1 MSDGNE
7 ESGRR
12 QPPANVDQEM
22 RREVSRRLLI
32 TDELGRAGIKAV
44 KQLPG
49 LGSLFGIAF
58 RQNDRERDETLLRA
72 LWKLVVGREAKP
84 EEFEAG
90 AELLRNAK
98 TPDEKS
104 DALVDV
110 LWALC
115 QTTEFEELNR
125 PDVVMVRSL
134 YLIARE
140 REPTEA
146 EQTAALNVL
155 AEVPDVA
162 SRGAALEGLLTGLL
176 RSSESVF
183 HKKR

>member
-1 MSDGNE
+1 MSDE
-7 ESGRR
+7 TEARGRK
-12 QPPANVDQEM
+12 QPPANVDPEM

-32 TDELGRAGIKAV
+32 TDELGRAGLRAV

-49 LGSLFGIAF
+49 IGGLLGMAF
-58 RQNDRERDETLLRA
+58 RQSESERDETLLRA
-72 LWKLVVGREAKP
+72 LWKLVVGREGKP
-84 EEFEAG
+84 EEFAAG

-98 TPDEKS
+98 TPDEKG

-125 PDVVMVRSL
+125 SDLVMVRGL

-146 EQTAALNVL
+146 EQNAALAVL
-155 AEVPDVA
+155 SEIPDTA
-162 SRGAALEGLLTGLL
+162 SRGAAFEGLLSGLL
-176 RSSESVF
+176 RSSESIF
-183 HKKR
+183 YKKR